1 MLDYR
6 SYAHN
11 LSSCEIKPLH
21 IQANDHV
28 KHAFIFFSAVEIYDL
43 SYIHLYC
50 LPYTGI
56 LRTHKVT
63 SY

>member
-6 SYAHN
+6 SYAHK
-11 LSSCEIKPLH
+11 LSSCEIKALTYSGKRSR
-21 IQANDHV
+21 QACLY
-28 KHAFIFFSAVEIYDL
+28 ILSAVEIYDL

-56 LRTHKVT
+56 W
-63 SY
+63 